1 MSPKQDKGETHA
13 IFPAGSL
20 TGVPDT
26 PNGRL
31 ASTDVPIHP
40 DLAARWSPRAFDPDA
55 IITADQLTALVEA
68 ARWAASWGHR
78 QPVRF
83 VVGLRGDE
91 TFTTLAG
98 LLKRGNSYA
107 HAASALILVCADE
120 GEDERTALYS
130 AVDAGAAI
138 AQLTVEAVSR
148 GLIVH
153 PMAGFDVEGAR
164 AAFGVPDG
172 VRPLAVVAV
181 GSLGDYGTV
190 DAAIAERDGRPRERL
205 PLDQIAFAGRWGRPA
220 ELRTTT
226 PPAT

>member
-1 MSPKQDKGETHA
+1 MSRTKDKGDAHG

-20 TGVPDT
+20 AGVPDT

-31 ASTDVPIHP
+31 ASTSVPIHP

-55 IITADQLTALVEA
+55 IIAADQLTALLEA

-83 VVGLRGDE
+83 MVGVRGDE
-91 TFTTLAG
+91 TFTTLTG

-120 GEDERTALYS
+120 GEDERTARYAS
-130 AVDAGAAI
+130 VDAGAAI

-153 PMAGFDVEGAR
+153 PMAGFDVDGACS
-164 AAFGVPDG
+164 AFGIPEG
-172 VRPLAVVAV
+172 VRPLAVIAV
-181 GSLGDYGTV
+181 GALGDYATA
-190 DAAIAERDGRPRERL
+190 DPAIAERDSRHRERL
-205 PLDQIAFAGRWGRPA
+205 PLEQIAFAGNWGIPISS
-220 ELRTTT
+220 
-226 PPAT
+226 PNSD